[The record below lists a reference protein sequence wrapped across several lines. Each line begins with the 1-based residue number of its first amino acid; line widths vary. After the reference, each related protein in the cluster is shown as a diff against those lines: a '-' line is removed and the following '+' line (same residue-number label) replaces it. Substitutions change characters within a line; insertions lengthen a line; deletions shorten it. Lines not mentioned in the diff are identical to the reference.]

1 MYSIDF
7 RFAQHGAAK
16 RIRVDW
22 ASECHRPPTARRR
35 LWRRHICQNE
45 FSGSSKRRS
54 QPPAI
59 TAFTWRSPSTF
70 SLSTPPFSH
79 TSGHPRRSISRF
91 ARRGSRKAGAR
102 GNANTELHKRAEEM
116 RRERSH
122 LLPAGSCA
130 PREPRRAIASARGLK
145 LSKANKSVGASTK
158 KIIGLHTEP
167 YVYVRYCAHNH
178 FFLCRQSLTNNA
190 DQHLQSTHTAKIF
203 FFLFFFNQP
212 TMHWLCVTLS
222 KKCIHHWIFLF
233 CKPPIAIDRDLQV

>member
-22 ASECHRPPTARRR
+22 ASECHRPPTSRRR
-35 LWRRHICQNE
+35 LWRRRICQNE

-130 PREPRRAIASARGLK
+130 LREPRRAIASARGLK

-158 KIIGLHTEP
+158 KKSSGFTRSYTCMSDIAHTII
-167 YVYVRYCAHNH
+167 
-178 FFLCRQSLTNNA
+178 FFLCRQSLSNNA

-203 FFLFFFNQP
+203 FLFFFFLTSQR
-212 TMHWLCVTLS
+212 
-222 KKCIHHWIFLF
+222 CIGS
-233 CKPPIAIDRDLQV
+233 V